1 MIKAIIFD
9 MDGVLID
16 SNSICYDVWNE
27 VFERR
32 FNITLDKK
40 EFASHLGESS
50 KHFTEFFL
58 KKYNLKCEYEDLNEE
73 LNTTFVENRKR
84 INLKKGIKEVLQKFK
99 KKYKIALATGAD
111 KEDALYTVTTFGI
124 TDYFDYIIAGNE
136 VKIAKPNP
144 EIFIKAAEV
153 LNLKPEECVV
163 IEDANLGIRAAKA
176 AGMFVISIPD
186 ELTKSQDHSM
196 ANIHLK
202 SISELDN
209 KLLKKLGG

>member
-1 MIKAIIFD
+1 

-144 EIFIKAAEV
+144 EIFLKAAEV
-153 LNLKPEECVV
+153 LKLKPEECIV

>member
-1 MIKAIIFD
+1 MIKGIIFD

-58 KKYNLKCEYEDLNEE
+58 KRYNLNYRYEDLNAE
-73 LNTTFVENRKR
+73 LNNNFIKNRKR
-84 INLKKGIKEVLQKFK
+84 IKLKKGIREALQKFK

-124 TDYFDYIIAGNE
+124 SDYFDYIIAGNE

-153 LNLKPEECVV
+153 LKLKPEECVV
-163 IEDANLGIRAAKA
+163 IEDANLGITAAKR
-176 AGMFVISIPD
+176 AGMKVIVIPD
-186 ELTKSQDHSM
+186 ALTKFQNHSM
-196 ANIHLK
+196 ADIHLK
-202 SISELDN
+202 SISELND
-209 KLLKKLGG
+209 KILKKLGG

>member
-73 LNTTFVENRKR
+73 LNTTFVKNRKR

-153 LNLKPEECVV
+153 LKLKPEECVV